1 MDCSAT
7 EMCTMLHT
15 VHQEWPNTR
24 YNRCHNHH
32 HWSRQINYIH
42 WSTLCDARFLP
53 PMQFA
58 FLFVCVYVYMW
69 LLYYKCHSPSLS
81 LSCFFGCFPWR
92 NVHFIRLQSQLLI
105 FLSIVYSFFVL
116 FTFISGALQY
126 VFSFNF
132 FSHTN
137 YSGYYGPTDFDR
149 YLNFCNLLCH
159 FANKTRNKM
168 GLHASLS
175 RSRETYENCYVSCAS
190 MVSSRCLTT
199 IFQSMHREIRYCDIQ
214 CSREKN
220 LYFPVS
226 TTFYLFLSMST

>member
-1 MDCSAT
+1 
-7 EMCTMLHT
+7 MCTMLHT

-58 FLFVCVYVYMW
+58 LLFVCVCVCVYIW

-105 FLSIVYSFFVL
+105 FLSMFFFSSSFYLMCFFHLFFYFIFMFFLVL
-116 FTFISGALQY
+116 VGWLAGALLP
-126 VFSFNF
+126 
-132 FSHTN
+132 HA
-137 YSGYYGPTDFDR
+137 DFDH
-149 YLNFCNLLCH
+149 YLNFLYNLLCH
-159 FANKTRNKM
+159 ANKTRERERASNM
-168 GLHASLS
+168 RNSMEFHTSLS
-175 RSRETYENCYVSCAS
+175 FAFTWNIWK
-190 MVSSRCLTT
+190 L
-199 IFQSMHREIRYCDIQ
+199 
-214 CSREKN
+214 
-220 LYFPVS
+220 
-226 TTFYLFLSMST
+226 